1 MVLRHVLPRPLRLRA
16 VRRAA
21 DEGER
26 RSIVAWLESEE
37 GEVWARLHFDDPTGC
52 HDLIEIIDD
61 SSSSRIADHASRPS
75 DRWFRKTRDDCAQW
89 ADLTWQPD
97 KPP

>member
-1 MVLRHVLPRPLRLRA
+1 MVLRHGLPRPLRLRA
-16 VRRAA
+16 VRSAA

-26 RSIVAWLESEE
+26 RRIVDWLESEE
-37 GEVWARLHFDDPTGC
+37 GEVWARRHFDDPAEC

-61 SSSSRIADHASRPS
+61 YTLISEHASRSS
-75 DRWFRKTRDDCAQW
+75 DHWFRKARDDCAQW